1 MKNVLLTEE
10 KDVPIFLVEPPM
22 QTRENRIKM
31 VDLIFEECGFSSIYM
46 HKGPILSSYI
56 FAKDNMLLIDSGAD
70 GTYVI
75 PI

>member
-1 MKNVLLTEE
+1 M
-10 KDVPIFLVEPPM
+10 VE
-22 QTRENRIKM
+22 
-31 VDLIFEECGFSSIYM
+31 LAFEQSNFNSIYM

-56 FAKDNMLLIDSGAD
+56 FAKETMLLVDSGAD